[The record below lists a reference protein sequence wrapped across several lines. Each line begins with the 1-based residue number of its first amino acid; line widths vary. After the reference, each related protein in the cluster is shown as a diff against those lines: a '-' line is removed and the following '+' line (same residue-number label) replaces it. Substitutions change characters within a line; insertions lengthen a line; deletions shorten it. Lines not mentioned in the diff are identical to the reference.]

1 VVRQASGVI
10 YLNCFLAAPL
20 LGINLVLLSPFLR
33 TTLLATLL
41 LLGGLPVSHA
51 APDRLPLAVRNAV
64 KAAGL
69 PAASIGI
76 YVQDAASRKVV
87 LAYNAKQPMNPA
99 STMKLLTTYAGLEL
113 LGPAFTWKT
122 EVFANGTLSGDV
134 LNGDLVLKGYGDPK
148 LTLENLWLLLRDLR
162 QRGLREIRG
171 NLVLDKSYFDIK
183 EMDSG
188 AFDNEPQRPYNVAPD
203 ALLVNF
209 NVVRLRLIPEAPGK
223 LRIVADPALP
233 QLTMTGA
240 VTLDNEPCGDW
251 RTRISTGVVH
261 GPSGTT
267 INLGGRFSTDCG
279 EKNLNLS
286 LIKNGHYAH
295 ALFKQLWAELGGSF
309 SGELKSGIVPPG
321 ARFLTRLESPPLAE
335 IVRDINKFSNNVM
348 ARHLFLTLG
357 AEQSG
362 KPGSTSNAAQA
373 INAWLDVKQ
382 LQFPELVLENGSGLS
397 RVERISP
404 QHLGMLLLSA
414 FNSPMFAE
422 LESSLP
428 IASVDG
434 TMKKRL
440 TGESVAGHAH
450 IKTGTLQGVKTVAGY
465 VFDKKGR
472 RSVVVC
478 LINDPQAAAGQAVQ
492 DALLQWVY
500 NRP

>member
-10 YLNCFLAAPL
+10 
-20 LGINLVLLSPFLR
+20 FLR
-33 TTLLATLL
+33 
-41 LLGGLPVSHA
+41 
-51 APDRLPLAVRNAV
+51 R
-64 KAAGL
+64 L
-69 PAASIGI
+69 PAAPSLGSNLVRSCACLRTILLAALFVLGALPVGHAATHLPAPVRSAMQAAGIPASSIGV

-99 STMKLLTTYAGLEL
+99 STMKLLTTYGGLEL

-122 EVFANGTLSGDV
+122 EVFTNGSLSGDV
-134 LNGDLVLKGYGDPK
+134 LNGDLILKGYGDPK
-148 LTLENLWLLLRDLR
+148 LTLEDFWLLLRDLR

-171 NLVLDKSYFDIK
+171 NLVLDKSYFDVG
-183 EMDSG
+183 DADPG

-209 NVVRLRLIPEAPGK
+209 NVLRLRLIPETHGK
-223 LRIVADPALP
+223 LRIVIDPELP
-233 QLTMTGA
+233 QLSLTGT

-251 RTRISTGVVH
+251 RTRITTGVVQ
-261 GPSGTT
+261 GTNGTT
-267 INLGGRFSTDCG
+267 INLGGRFSIDCG

-286 LIKNGHYAH
+286 LIKNGHYAYS
-295 ALFKQLWAELGGSF
+295 LFKQLWSELGGRF
-309 SGELKSGIVPPG
+309 NGELKSGIVPPG
-321 ARFLTRLESPPLAE
+321 AQFFTRIESPPLAE
-335 IVRDINKFSNNVM
+335 IVRDINKYSNNVM
-348 ARHLFLTLG
+348 ARHVFLTLG

-362 KPGSTSNAAQA
+362 QAGSTANATQA
-373 INAWLDVKQ
+373 INAWLDLKK
-382 LQFPELVLENGSGLS
+382 LKFPELVLENGSGLS

-404 QHLGMLLLSA
+404 QHLGMLLHSA
-414 FNSPMFAE
+414 FNSPVFGE

-440 TGESVAGHAH
+440 NLESVAGHAH
-450 IKTGTLQGVKTVAGY
+450 IKTGTLQGVKAVAGY

-472 RSVVVC
+472 RRVVVC
-478 LINDPQAAAGQAVQ
+478 LINGPQAAAGQAVQ